1 MSTKTYR
8 VGLVGYGRIA
18 ESAHLP
24 AWQALPGV
32 EVVAIAD
39 PCLERRVA
47 AVIAAPSARA
57 YENCV
62 EMLRQTPV
70 DCLDICTPPHDHTP
84 SILAGCAAGVGQIVC
99 EKPLAASIVDYNTI
113 ADAQAESGSQV
124 YTINSWI
131 QSDLHR
137 LVTAAVA
144 EGAIGDVRHVTL
156 RTLRPDCALGVASWQ
171 PRWRTDPSYAG
182 GGIVLDHGWHQLYL
196 MARWIGA
203 DPTSVRAHIRTVQP
217 VHAPVEDEAELDL
230 SFPNATGRIVLSW
243 ASSNRTN
250 DGEIVGTRGTIKI
263 EDNQLSIRS
272 DRGEQVLLYGE
283 RLSDSSYHPEWFQ
296 ALFAKVRADV
306 HRHEG
311 VRNLREAEML
321 VSTLFAA
328 YQPARMSAKAVPAPA
343 HETAATA

>member
-1 MSTKTYR
+1 MYR

-32 EVVAIAD
+32 EVVAIVD
-39 PCLERRVA
+39 PCEERRGA
-47 AVIAAPSARA
+47 ASDAAPTART
-57 YENCV
+57 YESCA
-62 EMLRQTPV
+62 EMLAETTL

-84 SILAGCAAGVGQIVC
+84 SILAGCDAGVGQIVC

-113 ADAQAESGSQV
+113 ADAQAGSGSQV
-124 YTINSWI
+124 YTINSWV

-144 EGAIGDVRHVTL
+144 DGAIGDVRHVTL
-156 RTLRPDCALGVASWQ
+156 RTLRPDCALGVSSWQ

-203 DPTSVRAHIRTVQP
+203 DPTSVRARLRTVQS

-230 SFPNATGRIVLSW
+230 SFPNATGRIELSW
-243 ASSNRTN
+243 ASANRTN

-263 EDNQLSIRS
+263 EDNQLSINS
-272 DRGEQVLLYGE
+272 DRGARVVRYGE

-296 ALFAKVRADV
+296 ALFANVRADV

-311 VRNLREAEML
+311 VRNLREAYML

-328 YQPARMSAKAVPAPA
+328 YQPARGAAQLDVVSASA
-343 HETAATA
+343 